1 MTEEELLEKIGDTIQ
16 TLYQNKEIEGLE
28 KVKELFP
35 VFQSMLQERAA
46 VGVSDEVL
54 SCFSMLKELVVN
66 FQDQNM
72 LGMADCL
79 EEKAVSFIQ
88 YYYQS
93 AGQSMH

>member
-1 MTEEELLEKIGDTIQ
+1 MTEKELLEKIGDTIR

-28 KVKELFP
+28 KVKELLP
-35 VFQSMLQERAA
+35 VFQNMLQERAA
-46 VGVSDEVL
+46 VEVSDEEL
-54 SCFSMLKELVVN
+54 SCFLMLKELVVN
-66 FQDQNM
+66 FQEQNM

-93 AGQSMH
+93 AEQSMH

>member
-1 MTEEELLEKIGDTIQ
+1 MTEKELLEKTGDTIR

-28 KVKELFP
+28 KVKELLP
-35 VFQSMLQERAA
+35 IFQSMLQEKAA
-46 VGVSDEVL
+46 AGVSNEVVGF
-54 SCFSMLKELVVN
+54 FSMLKELIAN

-93 AGQSMH
+93 AG

>member
-1 MTEEELLEKIGDTIQ
+1 MTEKELLEKIGDTIR

-28 KVKELFP
+28 KVKELLP
-35 VFQSMLQERAA
+35 VFQNMLQERAA
-46 VGVSDEVL
+46 VEVSNEVL
-54 SCFSMLKELVVN
+54 NCFSMLKDLVVN
-66 FQDQNM
+66 FQEQNM

-93 AGQSMH
+93 AEQSMH